1 VAAPSCVLTIE
12 RVARMLGEDE
22 ALLENMALMIMDP
35 EDGRHTIMDLDD
47 EASKTALAPFGGL
60 ASRT

>member
-1 VAAPSCVLTIE
+1 
-12 RVARMLGEDE
+12 MLGEDE